1 LFHAHNPTAPTFAGV
16 DQLGGLNVPQLH
28 VPLLGPHQDLVH
40 VCAGVAKGRHLG
52 IRVESHLQVL
62 GTILYVPNFQQALLI
77 HRDEFR
83 TEWKYNMN
91 ITAMAT
97 VHPLQLVPPPP
108 GVDLLPSCYK
118 DQIAVSCQSCNAPR
132 VKLGHGQQ
140 PQLAGH
146 LGVESTSSYCQ
157 SLKKKDTVSIF
168 EVKHSININKM
179 D

>member
-1 LFHAHNPTAPTFAGV
+1 MYVLGWQRAVTLVSGLKVISRYLEPSFMSPTFNKLSLSTEMS
-16 DQLGGLNVPQLH
+16 LGL
-28 VPLLGPHQDLVH
+28 
-40 VCAGVAKGRHLG
+40 
-52 IRVESHLQVL
+52 
-62 GTILYVPNFQQALLI
+62 
-77 HRDEFR
+77 R

>member
-1 LFHAHNPTAPTFAGV
+1 VLGWQRAVTLVSGLKVISRYLEPSFMSPTFNKLSLSTEMS
-16 DQLGGLNVPQLH
+16 LGL
-28 VPLLGPHQDLVH
+28 
-40 VCAGVAKGRHLG
+40 
-52 IRVESHLQVL
+52 
-62 GTILYVPNFQQALLI
+62 
-77 HRDEFR
+77 R

-146 LGVESTSSYCQ
+146 LGVESTASYCQ